1 VRRLAGDPRGAGHR
15 CDGQSGRASANEE
28 RTQDLSLALELESRG
43 LAQTP
48 VVCERPLD
56 LAGFPE
62 TLRIVRHADTF
73 VGFRKE
79 SPVKVADATCALELK
94 AFVSCAL

>member
-1 VRRLAGDPRGAGHR
+1 
-15 CDGQSGRASANEE
+15 
-28 RTQDLSLALELESRG
+28 
-43 LAQTP
+43 
-48 VVCERPLD
+48 VCERPLD